1 MVEVDADPWSSP
13 PDGLAGRPLGAAC
26 PVCQHEASRT
36 ASRVRWRRAAPALD
50 SAHGAEPSG
59 CRNADLSR
67 AFAQSTDHDC
77 EICGVQPVL
86 AQEGR
91 PLRALAGIGAEGVA

>member
-50 SAHGAEPSG
+50 AAHGAVPSEH
-59 CRNADLSR
+59 RNADPGGAL
-67 AFAQSTDHDC
+67 AQSTDHGC
-77 EICGVQPVL
+77 EISGLQAVL
-86 AQEGR
+86 AQEGC